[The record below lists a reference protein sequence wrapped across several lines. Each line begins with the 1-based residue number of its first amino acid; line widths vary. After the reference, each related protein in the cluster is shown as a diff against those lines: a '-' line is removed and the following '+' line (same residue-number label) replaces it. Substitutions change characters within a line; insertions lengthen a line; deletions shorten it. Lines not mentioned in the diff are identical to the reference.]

1 MEMLVIV
8 PIFVIIGIR
17 GFYLMGKWDDFL
29 RKNFVSEEEKTVSAE
44 KENISDGASDVED
57 DMDIIR
63 EKKEKYFHISDV
75 IKSHRLINCCSF
87 HKDTITFFQYIPV
100 HLASYFSIQMQR
112 YSNNLLLTY

>member
-57 DMDIIR
+57 DMDIIC
-63 EKKEKYFHISDV
+63 EKKEKYFHISMYLD
-75 IKSHRLINCCSF
+75 K
-87 HKDTITFFQYIPV
+87 
-100 HLASYFSIQMQR
+100 
-112 YSNNLLLTY
+112 